1 MNEAAPGNTG
11 VVQSPAPS
19 SVTSEPAPSSAS
31 MESSPV
37 ASVSSLPATDSFSPT
52 AQEVSTP
59 TAAEGAKPAD
69 FLPIVIFLLI
79 LLIPLSLI
87 FIRHFIA
94 VRRFQQLL
102 QAEDTNKSLLK
113 MHQKLVGLLSY
124 AGLREPDFTQELAQK
139 ARYSA
144 HKITPEE
151 QKALYDFYQKTAREY
166 EQTLPA
172 WKKLLFRYWHHY
184 R

>member
-1 MNEAAPGNTG
+1 MPGLNTIFRVPAGVPLEATPGYTTAPGNTG

-94 VRRFQQLL
+94 VRRFQQL
-102 QAEDTNKSLLK
+102 
-113 MHQKLVGLLSY
+113 
-124 AGLREPDFTQELAQK
+124 
-139 ARYSA
+139 
-144 HKITPEE
+144 ITSRG
-151 QKALYDFYQKTAREY
+151 YQ
-166 EQTLPA
+166 
-172 WKKLLFRYWHHY
+172 
-184 R
+184 